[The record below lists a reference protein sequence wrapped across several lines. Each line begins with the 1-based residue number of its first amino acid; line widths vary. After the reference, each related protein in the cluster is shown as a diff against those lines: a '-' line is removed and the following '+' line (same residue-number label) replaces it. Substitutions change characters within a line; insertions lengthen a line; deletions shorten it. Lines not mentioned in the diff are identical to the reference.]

1 MKKLLTA
8 IFAISITVSA
18 FARTV
23 TGTVVDEN
31 NDPMIG
37 ATVQLS
43 SDKKVGTL
51 TDADGKFSLNNV
63 SDAQIDLTLSYV
75 GYKTQT
81 VSYPSSEN
89 MSNTVVII
97 HMPPSSEV
105 LDGAVITSCTKASI
119 ANAKKILR
127 DQHTTKCVPT
137 ECESERYKLTGQKKA
152 TQTTDYS
159 CTSEP
164 DYQCDNNDAKCDQI
178 TIGDACVDQNG
189 ADCTSTDKNAATA
202 KYEWNDATQTLNC
215 VIKKC
220 DDHFMLGNG
229 VCVASDGPCDRD
241 QIAAIAHA
249 TKGELKKGK
258 CHVTECDPGY
268 EVLNDACV
276 KISGKCKSPLP
287 NKAKSGTRA
296 WDEKNQ
302 KEICIVT
309 ECESGYSISDDK
321 LSCQSKLSETDSR
334 KRVNELRENA
344 KKMHDKETS
353 TANKLIGAAGI
364 GATGIGTSQALSAL
378 SEQRADNRAEDDMRA
393 YLATIKCDYGTGKT
407 VNGGETGIEL
417 PGGNEL
423 TQYVTQYKTLAA
435 DLKVRKTA
443 LGMSPGIESETI
455 IDAAETGL
463 YDNAATGKTNGAFT
477 SLSRALSDE
486 TSADAQAWAQQ
497 KADTAS
503 KLKTGAIVAG
513 VGAVGSAIAN
523 LAVNSG
529 ADKQN
534 KSDEILANYAAK
546 YTKKL
551 QAVVDN
557 VEQQIE
563 PKKCNDYSGA
573 TGTFPNCQCSDA
585 NQYFTVD
592 GGGCIACDGERVVN
606 EDRTG
611 CECPSNLPVEND
623 GQCTAKTP
631 DCMLSGLKSSEKCE
645 CIANATA
652 DSNDKCVC
660 NDGYTETNGVCI
672 QNQPTPTPLPKAIT
686 LNMNSDTLFDSG
698 RATVKNA
705 KDLTNDL
712 QKQINEQ
719 TELVWD
725 NLTYCVSVTGHTDR
739 TRFRRHSGMNN
750 QILSERRAKAV
761 EQIMRQVFT
770 MGTPK
775 FQSSGKG
782 ASECTAPTYKRN
794 DERCR
799 HVRIVIT
806 AGTCDNTNADMKT
819 SAITAAAAAVADA
832 TSQTPEKGGK
842 KTDEQKVEKQETP
855 TATPAT
861 DTDSTNTGETTVG
874 ATNDVSNNTNAE
886 KGGKK
891 TDEQKVEKQET
902 PTATPAT
909 DTDSTNTGETTV
921 DATSDVSNNT
931 NTEKGDEK
939 TDNPTESKKIDQ
951 QNSETNEQR
960 NPAVTKSSQ
969 PLSDDAVRR
978 AMSNFVSACENYSD
992 STGTIGKFF
1001 VNDRVI
1007 KYSNSTH
1014 PAQDAYCIFLKPTS
1028 NPATSGANDP
1038 QIKKITTKTINDLD
1052 LNMEKLKTSIPDGK
1066 ILSADSSRGSKR
1078 CQQTFANINAPKN
1091 TAYQGQNI
1099 SIDDSYTSCKFV
1111 LQDISQI

>member
-8 IFAISITVSA
+8 IFAISITVPA

-23 TGTVVDEN
+23 TGTVVNEN
-31 NDPMIG
+31 KEPMIG
-37 ATVQLS
+37 APVRVVGNTNLGTTTDIDGNFTFSNVPDDNISLTV
-43 SDKKVGTL
+43 T
-51 TDADGKFSLNNV
+51 
-63 SDAQIDLTLSYV
+63 YV
-75 GYKTQT
+75 GYEDKT
-81 VSYPSSEN
+81 VPVPSGN
-89 MSNTVVII
+89 GTNLTLII
-97 HMPPSSEV
+97 HMTLKSEMLDDV
-105 LDGAVITSCTKASI
+105 LVTACKKESI

-127 DQHTTKCVPT
+127 DQYTAKCVPT
-137 ECESERYKLTGQKKA
+137 ECESERYKLTGQKAAIK
-152 TQTTDYS
+152 TTGYS
-159 CTSEP
+159 CTTEP
-164 DYQCDNNDAKCDQI
+164 NYQCDNTDAECKPI
-178 TIGDACVDQNG
+178 TIGDACVDQVG
-189 ADCTSTDKNAATA
+189 ADCTSDDPNAATA
-202 KYEWNDATQTLNC
+202 NYKWDGQNLNC
-215 VIKKC
+215 VITECKK
-220 DDHFMLGNG
+220 HFMPAGDK
-229 VCVASDGPCDRD
+229 CVASDGPCDPNRLAN
-241 QIAAIAHA
+241 IEHA

-258 CHVTECDPGY
+258 CHVTECESGY
-268 EVLNDACV
+268 EVSDNACV
-276 KISGKCKSPLP
+276 EISGRCKSLP
-287 NKAKSGTRA
+287 RKAKSGTRA
-296 WDEKNQ
+296 WDNKTST
-302 KEICIVT
+302 EICIVT

-321 LSCQSKLSETDSR
+321 LSCQSKLSEADSR
-334 KRVNELRENA
+334 ERVNELRENA

-551 QAVVDN
+551 QAVIDN

-592 GGGCIACDGERVVN
+592 GGGCIACDGGRVVN
-606 EDRTG
+606 TDKTG
-611 CECPSNLPVEND
+611 CVCPPDLPVEKD

-660 NDGYTETNGVCI
+660 NDGYTENDGVCT
-672 QNQPTPTPLPKAIT
+672 QNQPATTPLPDAIK
-686 LNMNSDTLFDSG
+686 LNIDSDTLFDSG
-698 RATVKNA
+698 RATVKNEEQLIA
-705 KDLTNDL
+705 DLKGKMAEL
-712 QKQINEQ
+712 
-719 TELVWD
+719 TELDWAG
-725 NLTYCVSVTGHTDR
+725 LQYCVSVTGHTDR
-739 TRFRRHSGMNN
+739 TKFKRGSKMDN
-750 QILSERRAKAV
+750 QTLSEQRADAV
-761 EQIMRQVFT
+761 KGILEKVFNK
-770 MGTPK
+770 GTREFK
-775 FQSSGKG
+775 SSGKG
-782 ASECTAPTYKRN
+782 PSECTAPTYKRN

-799 HVRIVIT
+799 HVKIAIT
-806 AGTCDNTNADMKT
+806 AGKCDNTNTDTIT
-819 SAITAAAAAVADA
+819 SALTGVAATVTGA
-832 TSQTPEKGGK
+832 TSQNTEKVDQ
-842 KTDEQKVEKQETP
+842 KTDESTKQKAETP
-855 TATPAT
+855 TVT
-861 DTDSTNTGETTVG
+861 D
-874 ATNDVSNNTNAE
+874 NNN
-886 KGGKK
+886 K
-891 TDEQKVEKQET
+891 TDETVVDTNNPKFQALMTKLDAQTYSDKLTKGFKTFPSPKKYSRPNTLTDNEINLISDALDICAQTENGYLNLERQSPPTFPQIYTYTAVCYSTLCMGTCSKTSNEFKTYKETIQKEFTERGYTNNVSVT
-902 PTATPAT
+902 SIGPN
-909 DTDSTNTGETTV
+909 DIDSTTDWWPVWYTT
-921 DATSDVSNNT
+921 
-931 NTEKGDEK
+931 
-939 TDNPTESKKIDQ
+939 
-951 QNSETNEQR
+951 
-960 NPAVTKSSQ
+960 
-969 PLSDDAVRR
+969 
-978 AMSNFVSACENYSD
+978 Y
-992 STGTIGKFF
+992 
-1001 VNDRVI
+1001 RV
-1007 KYSNSTH
+1007 K
-1014 PAQDAYCIFLKPTS
+1014 
-1028 NPATSGANDP
+1028 
-1038 QIKKITTKTINDLD
+1038 
-1052 LNMEKLKTSIPDGK
+1052 
-1066 ILSADSSRGSKR
+1066 
-1078 CQQTFANINAPKN
+1078 
-1091 TAYQGQNI
+1091 
-1099 SIDDSYTSCKFV
+1099 
-1111 LQDISQI
+1111 

>member
-8 IFAISITVSA
+8 IFAISITVPA

-23 TGTVVDEN
+23 TGTVVNEN
-31 NDPMIG
+31 NAPMIG

-51 TDADGKFSLNNV
+51 TDTNGKFSLNNV
-63 SDAQIDLTLSYV
+63 SDDEIPLTVTYV

-81 VSYPSSEN
+81 VQYPSNKDMYNVSD
-89 MSNTVVII
+89 VII
-97 HMPPSSEV
+97 HMPPSSEMLDDAV
-105 LDGAVITSCTKASI
+105 LISGTKASI

-152 TQTTDYS
+152 TQTTAYS
-159 CTSEP
+159 CTTEP

-178 TIGDACVDQNG
+178 TIGDACEDQVG
-189 ADCTSTDKNAATA
+189 HDCTDQAGDHVRTAT
-202 KYEWNDATQTLNC
+202 YEWDGNKLNC

-220 DDHFMLGNG
+220 DDHFMLDNDKK
-229 VCVASDGPCDRD
+229 CVASDGPCTAD
-241 QIAAIAHA
+241 QIAAIDHA
-249 TKGELKKGK
+249 KSGKLKNGQ

-276 KISGKCKSPLP
+276 EISGKCKPLHR
-287 NKAKSGTRA
+287 KAKSGTRA
-296 WDEKNQ
+296 WDDKTQ
-302 KEICIVT
+302 KEICIIT

-321 LSCQSKLSETDSR
+321 LSCQSKLSEADSR
-334 KRVNELRENA
+334 ARVDELRENA

-378 SEQRADNRAEDDMRA
+378 SEQRADDRAENDMRA

-534 KSDEILANYAAK
+534 KSDEILANYASK
-546 YTKKL
+546 STQKL
-551 QAVVDN
+551 QAVVDD
-557 VEQQIE
+557 VAQTIPQ
-563 PKKCNDYSGA
+563 KKCSDFPGA
-573 TGTFPNCQCSDA
+573 TGTFPNCQCSGNSYFKTDA
-585 NQYFTVD
+585 
-592 GGGCIACDGERVVN
+592 GCIACDGERVVN
-606 EDRTG
+606 ADKTG
-611 CECPSNLPVEND
+611 CECPSNLPVEKD
-623 GQCTAKTP
+623 GQCIAKTP
-631 DCMLSGLKSSEKCE
+631 DCNLSGLKHSDKCE
-645 CIANATA
+645 CIANAHTA
-652 DSNDKCVC
+652 SNNKCVC
-660 NDGYTETNGVCI
+660 NTDYTETDGACT
-672 QNQPTPTPLPKAIT
+672 QNQPATTTLPNAIT
-686 LNMNSDTLFDSG
+686 LNIDSDTFFDSG
-698 RATVKNA
+698 RATVKNEEQLIA
-705 KDLTNDL
+705 DLKGKTAEL
-712 QKQINEQ
+712 
-719 TELVWD
+719 TESDWAE
-725 NLTYCVSVTGHTDR
+725 LTYCVSVTGHTDR
-739 TRFRRHSGMNN
+739 TRFRRRSGMNN

-782 ASECTAPTYKRN
+782 ASECTATKYKKPN
-794 DERCR
+794 DKDCR
-799 HVRIVIT
+799 HVKIVIT
-806 AGTCDNTNADMKT
+806 AGKCDNTNTDTIT
-819 SAITAAAAAVADA
+819 SALTAVAATVTGA
-832 TSQTPEKGGK
+832 TSQTPEKVD
-842 KTDEQKVEKQETP
+842 TRTNEPTEQKVEKQETL
-855 TATPAT
+855 TDTQAT
-861 DTDSTNTGETTVG
+861 DTDSANTGETTVG
-874 ATNDVSNNTNAE
+874 TTNDVSNNTNA
-886 KGGKK
+886 
-891 TDEQKVEKQET
+891 
-902 PTATPAT
+902 
-909 DTDSTNTGETTV
+909 
-921 DATSDVSNNT
+921 
-931 NTEKGDEK
+931 EKGDEK

-951 QNSETNEQR
+951 QTQGTTIATPATGADSTNTDETTTTPSSDEKVSTPSDTSGNDENAKKFQALMTKLDAQEIPEVVKKAVPRYSNLTKLKENDYRPSSLTDSQIDLLSHALEVCTNDTGYLYLTQNGTKGYFDAECFNKDCIGTCRDINVGKVSSKNPQLDAKLADIKKNFTSPELILSKGHWINDNGQNLYTWYITFNKETN
-960 NPAVTKSSQ
+960 
-969 PLSDDAVRR
+969 
-978 AMSNFVSACENYSD
+978 
-992 STGTIGKFF
+992 
-1001 VNDRVI
+1001 
-1007 KYSNSTH
+1007 
-1014 PAQDAYCIFLKPTS
+1014 
-1028 NPATSGANDP
+1028 
-1038 QIKKITTKTINDLD
+1038 
-1052 LNMEKLKTSIPDGK
+1052 
-1066 ILSADSSRGSKR
+1066 
-1078 CQQTFANINAPKN
+1078 
-1091 TAYQGQNI
+1091 
-1099 SIDDSYTSCKFV
+1099 
-1111 LQDISQI
+1111 

>member
-8 IFAISITVSA
+8 IFAISITVPA

-31 NDPMIG
+31 NAPMIG

-51 TDADGKFSLNNV
+51 TDTNGKFSLNNV
-63 SDAQIDLTLSYV
+63 SDDEIPLTVTYV

-81 VSYPSSEN
+81 VQYPS
-89 MSNTVVII
+89 NTDMYNVSDVII
-97 HMPPSSEV
+97 HMPPSSEM
-105 LDGAVITSCTKASI
+105 LDDAVVTSCTKASI

-152 TQTTDYS
+152 TQTTAYS
-159 CTSEP
+159 CTTEP

-178 TIGDACVDQNG
+178 TIGDACVDQVG
-189 ADCTSTDKNAATA
+189 ADCTSTDPNAATA
-202 KYEWNDATQTLNC
+202 NYKWDDTTQTLNC
-215 VIKKC
+215 VITKC
-220 DDHFMLGNG
+220 KEHFMLDNDKK
-229 VCVASDGPCDRD
+229 CVASDGPCDRD

-276 KISGKCKSPLP
+276 GISGKCKSLP
-287 NKAKSGTRA
+287 RKAKSGNRK
-296 WDEKNQ
+296 WDAENQ

-321 LSCQSKLSETDSR
+321 LSCQSKLSEADSR
-334 KRVNELRENA
+334 ARVDELRENA

-378 SEQRADNRAEDDMRA
+378 SEQRADKNAENDMRA

-407 VNGGETGIEL
+407 VNGGDTGIEL

-534 KSDEILANYAAK
+534 KSDEILAKYAAK
-546 YTKKL
+546 YTQKL
-551 QAVVDN
+551 QAVVNN

-573 TGTFPNCQCSDA
+573 TGTFPNCQCSGA

-592 GGGCIACDGERVVN
+592 GGCIACDGGRVVN
-606 EDRTG
+606 KDRTG
-611 CECPSNLPVEND
+611 CECPPSLPVEKD

-631 DCMLSGLKSSEKCE
+631 DCMLSGLKSSDECKC
-645 CIANATA
+645 IDNATA

-660 NDGYTETNGVCI
+660 NDGYTETDGACI
-672 QNQPTPTPLPKAIT
+672 KDTPAPATLPNEIK
-686 LNMNSDTLFDSG
+686 LNIDSDTFFDSG

-705 KDLTNDL
+705 DQLKTDL
-712 QKQINEQ
+712 QGKMAEL
-719 TELVWD
+719 TESDWD

-739 TRFRRHSGMNN
+739 TKFKRRSSMNN
-750 QILSERRAKAV
+750 QILSEQRADAV
-761 EQIMRQVFT
+761 KKILESVFN
-770 MGTPK
+770 MGHPEFK
-775 FQSSGKG
+775 SSGKG
-782 ASECTAPTYKRN
+782 PSECTKTKYKEPN
-794 DERCR
+794 NKDCR
-799 HVRIVIT
+799 HVRVVIT
-806 AGTCDNTNADMKT
+806 AGKCDNTNADTIT
-819 SAITAAAAAVADA
+819 SALTAVAATVTGA
-832 TSQTPEKGGK
+832 TSQTPEKVD
-842 KTDEQKVEKQETP
+842 TRTNEPTEQKVEKQETP
-855 TATPAT
+855 TDTQAT
-861 DTDSTNTGETTVG
+861 DTDTGETTDVT
-874 ATNDVSNNTNAE
+874 TNDVSNDTNAE

-891 TDEQKVEKQET
+891 TD
-902 PTATPAT
+902 
-909 DTDSTNTGETTV
+909 D
-921 DATSDVSNNT
+921 
-931 NTEKGDEK
+931 
-939 TDNPTESKKIDQ
+939 PTETGAGDTTTSGQ
-951 QNSETNEQR
+951 QTLEGQVSQGTSNVTNET
-960 NPAVTKSSQ
+960 AV
-969 PLSDDAVRR
+969 D
-978 AMSNFVSACENYSD
+978 
-992 STGTIGKFF
+992 
-1001 VNDRVI
+1001 
-1007 KYSNSTH
+1007 
-1014 PAQDAYCIFLKPTS
+1014 
-1028 NPATSGANDP
+1028 ANDP
-1038 QIKKITTKTINDLD
+1038 KYQDLVNRINNQKPSDKLTKGFAIFHHPGKPYIPKTLTEDEIQLISDALDICNSSHDGYLDLERNTAPLVTLYEAICYSTVCMGTCGELSSFSEPFKTYEKTIQQKFTDKGYNNTKDYFGGYTQFED
-1052 LNMEKLKTSIPDGK
+1052 DKEWPRWSIIYREK
-1066 ILSADSSRGSKR
+1066 KR
-1078 CQQTFANINAPKN
+1078 W
-1091 TAYQGQNI
+1091 
-1099 SIDDSYTSCKFV
+1099 
-1111 LQDISQI
+1111 

>member
-8 IFAISITVSA
+8 IFAISITVPA

-31 NDPMIG
+31 NAPMIG

-51 TDADGKFSLNNV
+51 TDTNGKFSLNNV
-63 SDAQIDLTLSYV
+63 SDDEIPLTVTYV

-81 VSYPSSEN
+81 VQYPSN
-89 MSNTVVII
+89 KDMYNVSNVTI
-97 HMPPSSEV
+97 HMTPSSEV
-105 LDGAVITSCTKASI
+105 LDDVVVSTCKTKAP
-119 ANAKKILR
+119 NA
-127 DQHTTKCVPT
+127 TTTLYDTYAKHCYPS
-137 ECESERYKLTGQKKA
+137 ECESARYKLTNSRKAKK
-152 TQTTDYS
+152 TDNSCTTDPTDQCEADDAD
-159 CTSEP
+159 CTT
-164 DYQCDNNDAKCDQI
+164 I

-189 ADCTSTDKNAATA
+189 HVCPSNDKNAAVA
-202 KYEWNDATQTLNC
+202 KYEWDDATQTLNC
-215 VIKKC
+215 VITKC
-220 DDHFMLGNG
+220 KERFMLEGDK
-229 VCVASDGPCDRD
+229 CVASDGPCDRD

-268 EVLNDACV
+268 EVLNDTCV
-276 KISGKCKSPLP
+276 EISGKCRPSHR
-287 NKAKSGTRA
+287 KAKSGTRA
-296 WDEKNQ
+296 WDKKTG

-321 LSCQSKLSETDSR
+321 LSCQSKLSEADSR
-334 KRVNELRENA
+334 KRVDELRENA

-393 YLATIKCDYGTGKT
+393 YLSTIKCDYGTGKT

-534 KSDEILANYAAK
+534 KSDEILAK

-551 QAVVDN
+551 QAVIDN
-557 VEQQIE
+557 VEQQIP
-563 PKKCNDYSGA
+563 PKKCADYSGA
-573 TGTFPNCQCSDA
+573 KGTFPNCQCSA
-585 NQYFTVD
+585 TNQYFHAESGCITCD
-592 GGGCIACDGERVVN
+592 GGRVVN
-606 EDRTG
+606 KGRTG
-611 CECPSNLPVEND
+611 CECPPSLPVEKED

-631 DCMLSGLKSSEKCE
+631 DCELSGLKSSDECKC
-645 CIANATA
+645 IDNATA

-672 QNQPTPTPLPKAIT
+672 QNQPTPTPLPNVIT

-698 RATVKNA
+698 SATVKNA

-712 QKQINEQ
+712 QQQINER

-739 TRFRRHSGMNN
+739 TNFRRGSKMNN
-750 QILSERRAKAV
+750 QTLSEQRAKAV

-770 MGTPK
+770 MGTPN

-794 DERCR
+794 DKRCR
-799 HVRIVIT
+799 HVKIVIADGKCNDT
-806 AGTCDNTNADMKT
+806 NTDMKT

-832 TSQTPEKGGK
+832 TSQTPEKVD
-842 KTDEQKVEKQETP
+842 TRTNEPTEQKVEKQGT
-855 TATPAT
+855 TTDTPAT
-861 DTDSTNTGETTVG
+861 G
-874 ATNDVSNNTNAE
+874 A
-886 KGGKK
+886 
-891 TDEQKVEKQET
+891 
-902 PTATPAT
+902 
-909 DTDSTNTGETTV
+909 DSTNTGETTV
-921 DATSDVSNNT
+921 DATDDVSNDT
-931 NTEKGDEK
+931 STEKDDEK
-939 TDNPTESKKIDQ
+939 INDPTDSKQTDQ
-951 QNSETNEQR
+951 QTQETPTDTQATDTDSADTGETTDVTTNDVPNDTNAEKGGKKTDEPNAEEQETQT
-960 NPAVTKSSQ
+960 VTKSSQ
-969 PLSDDAVRR
+969 PLSDDTVRQ
-978 AMSNFVSACENYSD
+978 AMSDFVSACENYSD
-992 STGTIGKFF
+992 RTGTTGMFF
-1001 VNDRVI
+1001 VNDRVM
-1007 KYSNSTH
+1007 KYLDLTGRTSA
-1014 PAQDAYCIFLKPTS
+1014 PAQDAYCIFLKKAS
-1028 NPATSGANDP
+1028 NTATSGANDP
-1038 QIKKITTKTINDLD
+1038 QINKITQKTINDLD
-1052 LNMEKLKTSIPDGK
+1052 LNIDKLKASIPDGK
-1066 ILSADSSRGSKR
+1066 ILSADSSWGSTR
-1078 CQQTFANINAPKN
+1078 CQQTFENIDEPKN
-1091 TAYQGQNI
+1091 ISYKGQSIGIQDKYTACKFILRNI
-1099 SIDDSYTSCKFV
+1099 SKN
-1111 LQDISQI
+1111 

>member
-8 IFAISITVSA
+8 IFAISITVPA

-23 TGTVVDEN
+23 IGTVEDEN
-31 NDPMIG
+31 NQPMIG
-37 ATVQLS
+37 ASVQLS
-43 SDKKVGTL
+43 SDEKVGAITNQ
-51 TDADGKFSLNNV
+51 DGYFSLKNV
-63 SDAQIDLTLSYV
+63 PDTETHLNVRYV
-75 GYKTQT
+75 GYKTQK
-81 VSYPSSEN
+81 VLLPSNDIVDIKMTQKSEELEGVE
-89 MSNTVVII
+89 SIGCT
-97 HMPPSSEV
+97 PK
-105 LDGAVITSCTKASI
+105 DGHKQIYNIKTKKCT
-119 ANAKKILR
+119 L
-127 DQHTTKCVPT
+127 T
-137 ECESERYKLTGQKKA
+137 ECKSARYKLTGQTQA
-152 TQTTDYS
+152 TKINNVSCTTD
-159 CTSEP
+159 P
-164 DYQCDNNDAKCDQI
+164 DYQCDDDNTECKPI
-178 TIGDACVDQNG
+178 TIGDACVDQDG
-189 ADCTSTDKNAATA
+189 AVCTSTDPNAATA
-202 KYEWNDATQTLNC
+202 NYKWDDNTQTLNC
-215 VIKKC
+215 VITECKE
-220 DDHFMLGNG
+220 HFMLAGDK
-229 VCVASDGPCDRD
+229 CVASDGPCDRD
-241 QIAAIAHA
+241 QIAAIDHA
-249 TKGELKKGK
+249 KSGKLKDGT

-276 KISGKCKSPLP
+276 EISGRCKSPLP
-287 NKAKSGTRA
+287 RKAKSGNRK
-296 WDEKNQ
+296 WDEKTG

-321 LSCQSKLSETDSR
+321 LSCQSKLSEADSR
-334 KRVNELRENA
+334 ARVDELRENA

-407 VNGGETGIEL
+407 VNGGDTSIEL

-534 KSDEILANYAAK
+534 KSDEILAKYASK
-546 YTKKL
+546 YTQEL
-551 QAVVDN
+551 QAVINN
-557 VEQQIE
+557 VEQQT
-563 PKKCNDYSGA
+563 KTKQCADFTGA
-573 TGTFPNCQCSDA
+573 KGTFPNCQCSG
-585 NQYFTVD
+585 NSYFNTD
-592 GGGCIACDGERVVN
+592 DGCIACDGGRVVN
-606 EDRTG
+606 KDRTG
-611 CECPSNLPVEND
+611 CECPSNLPVEKD

-631 DCMLSGLKSSEKCE
+631 DCELSGLKSSEKCK

-660 NDGYTETNGVCI
+660 DNGYTETNGVCI
-672 QNQPTPTPLPKAIT
+672 QNQPTPTPLPNAIT
-686 LNMNSDTLFDSG
+686 LNINSDTFFASG
-698 RATVKNA
+698 SATVKNA
-705 KDLTNDL
+705 DQLK
-712 QKQINEQ
+712 
-719 TELVWD
+719 TELQDKMNKLTGLDWD

-739 TRFRRHSGMNN
+739 TRFRGDKKNIRN
-750 QILSERRAKAV
+750 QKLSEQRADAV
-761 EQIMRQVFT
+761 KGILEKVFNK
-770 MGTPK
+770 GNPD

-782 ASECTAPTYKRN
+782 SSECTARKYKRN
-794 DERCR
+794 DKDCR
-799 HVRIVIT
+799 HVKIVIT
-806 AGTCDNTNADMKT
+806 AGKCDNTNTDTIT
-819 SAITAAAAAVADA
+819 SALTAVAATVTGA
-832 TSQTPEKGGK
+832 TSQNAETGDP
-842 KTDEQKVEKQETP
+842 KTDEQRT
-855 TATPAT
+855 
-861 DTDSTNTGETTVG
+861 
-874 ATNDVSNNTNAE
+874 
-886 KGGKK
+886 
-891 TDEQKVEKQET
+891 
-902 PTATPAT
+902 
-909 DTDSTNTGETTV
+909 
-921 DATSDVSNNT
+921 
-931 NTEKGDEK
+931 
-939 TDNPTESKKIDQ
+939 
-951 QNSETNEQR
+951 
-960 NPAVTKSSQ
+960 PAVTKSSQ
-969 PLSDDAVRR
+969 PLSDDAVRQ
-978 AMSNFVSACENYSD
+978 AMSNFVSACESYSD

-1007 KYSNSTH
+1007 KYSNSTR
-1014 PAQDAYCIFLKPTS
+1014 PAQDAYCIFLKTTPNT
-1028 NPATSGANDP
+1028 AASGANDP
-1038 QIKKITTKTINDLD
+1038 QIKKITQNTINDLD
-1052 LNMEKLKTSIPDGK
+1052 LNMEKLKASIPDGK

-1111 LQDISQI
+1111 LQDISQN